1 MLKLR
6 ALNAKIYGELTR
18 LLMEFSGFKYEFMP
32 LATEGG
38 LQMPVMELMH
48 EEEPLLIKEIYSLTS
63 FIGKIG
69 GLLPNAAESPIE
81 CFKIESLTFHMITM
95 YCPDE

>member
-32 LATEGG
+32 LANEGG